1 MTRERGGGFSPAA
14 VPVLMP
20 LLLYSYNRHLHRACI
35 LAADNIIRVVFV
47 RVLILMNAKCLIA
60 APWISD
66 AQPLIRAPWPTVIV
80 KPKQRVSHESSG
92 RSGVSVLGAAEMER
106 RAERSRAKPFDA
118 QKKALPLVPYA
129 LATGASQRQ
138 HCVLVS

>member
-1 MTRERGGGFSPAA
+1 MHP
-14 VPVLMP
+14 PP
-20 LLLYSYNRHLHRACI
+20 
-35 LAADNIIRVVFV
+35 DNINRVVFV
-47 RVLILMNAKCLIA
+47 LVLILMHAKCLIA

-106 RAERSRAKPFDA
+106 RAEQSRAKPFDA
-118 QKKALPLVPYA
+118 QKKALPPYA
-129 LATGASQRQ
+129 LATTASQQQ
-138 HCVLVS
+138 HRVLVS